1 MLLSHNCTLAD
12 DQVSPLNR
20 ADFAHVFMSAL
31 KPHQAIRCSLIDNPH
46 WIVEV
51 LFDPQQHSSTD
62 VAMLCAQSLSSRRL
76 ADPYPKLDN
85 HTVMLLGG
93 IKTTPALG
101 SSPTS
106 LRPGEWGV
114 DVVETVSPQEF
125 LAGINWETAIAM
137 IKGLSILKEKQ
148 KKTLY
153 QGHLSFCPYVEL
165 TLTTLCL

>member
-1 MLLSHNCTLAD
+1 MTAPTRMLLSHNCTLAD

-125 LAGINWETAIAM
+125 LAGINWETAIASKPSEQIFKVTQM
-137 IKGLSILKEKQ
+137 
-148 KKTLY
+148 
-153 QGHLSFCPYVEL
+153 V
-165 TLTTLCL
+165 